1 MKGEEIPLQA
11 RIVTVA
17 DTFDAMTTTR
27 PYQQAMETDYV
38 IQRIKQFAGVRYD
51 PAVIEAFVRAYEK
64 GELTPIP
71 VRPALEEPEESE
83 LAEAL

>member
-1 MKGEEIPLQA
+1 MQA

-27 PYQQAMETDYV
+27 PYQQAMENEYV
-38 IQRIKQFAGVRYD
+38 VERIRQFAGIRYD
-51 PAVIEAFVRAYEK
+51 PKVVEAFVRAWKK
-64 GELTPIP
+64 GNLLPIP
-71 VRPALEEPEESE
+71 VRPALEEPELPE